1 MLLKVLEKQEAK
13 PKFRKMLG
21 NNKVQGKKKWRIKEQ

>member
-13 PKFRKMLG
+13 PKFRKILG
-21 NNKVQGKKKWRIKEQ
+21 NNKVQGKKNEE